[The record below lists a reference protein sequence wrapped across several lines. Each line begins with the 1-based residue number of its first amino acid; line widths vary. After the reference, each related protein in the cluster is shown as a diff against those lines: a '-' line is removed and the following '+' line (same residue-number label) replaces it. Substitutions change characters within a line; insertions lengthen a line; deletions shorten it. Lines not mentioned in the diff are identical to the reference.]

1 MNNRHIRPN
10 SVLMYH
16 VLPRAA
22 RTPRGLLWLRLHESS
37 QELLPFLI
45 AEGKVSVGVQTKN
58 PWTVDSRK
66 ALDVDAS
73 TFMSA
78 LLLQL

>member
-1 MNNRHIRPN
+1 
-10 SVLMYH
+10 MYH

-66 ALDVDAS
+66 ALDVRNVIVHLARGGVGGVVICW
-73 TFMSA
+73 
-78 LLLQL
+78 LL